1 MGARVIK
8 VERTVTGDPERKV
21 EGTFGVVNAGKESI
35 SVDLTTEQGREV
47 VHRLVGQ
54 ADVVIESFQPG
65 TTAKLGIDYDT
76 VSNLKEDIVY
86 CSITGFGQT
95 GPLSQLPAHN
105 ISITAETGVLGMG
118 GLSGEPPEE
127 KCGVYVGD
135 LSASMFAVISVVGAV
150 LQKVR
155 EGKGSYIDI
164 SMSDCCVSWV
174 SGVWGEYNNGLTKEE
189 VLDHPAHGVFEAQ
202 DGKYMAIAALVEKHW
217 QALCEVLD
225 FPDYMVDPAFETV
238 VKRRSKRD
246 IINKRIAETIK
257 TKEREHW
264 LNSLRG
270 RGIAANPVTTHE
282 ELADHKHFVERQLLD
297 TSKKVSPATGVAFPA
312 LINNERW
319 GKKRSSAPGLG
330 QNTLEVLKS
339 LGYSDEEIDNM
350 DVDGIISK

>member
-135 LSASMFAVISVVGAV
+135 LSASM
-150 LQKVR
+150 
-155 EGKGSYIDI
+155 
-164 SMSDCCVSWV
+164 
-174 SGVWGEYNNGLTKEE
+174 
-189 VLDHPAHGVFEAQ
+189 
-202 DGKYMAIAALVEKHW
+202 LV
-217 QALCEVLD
+217 QYC
-225 FPDYMVDPAFETV
+225 
-238 VKRRSKRD
+238 
-246 IINKRIAETIK
+246 
-257 TKEREHW
+257 
-264 LNSLRG
+264 
-270 RGIAANPVTTHE
+270 
-282 ELADHKHFVERQLLD
+282 
-297 TSKKVSPATGVAFPA
+297 
-312 LINNERW
+312 
-319 GKKRSSAPGLG
+319 KRSERGK
-330 QNTLEVLKS
+330 VH
-339 LGYSDEEIDNM
+339 I
-350 DVDGIISK
+350 